1 MVRSPSAKPEGGK
14 EPQQGPVSGWALF
27 VVWFLLGLQSFG
39 GGGATLALLRRE
51 VIQRRGW
58 VSEAEFTQD
67 WALCQLAPGIN
78 LTALAILLGRRW
90 RGIGGSVL
98 CVLGLLLPS
107 VLATV
112 LLTASYAHV
121 REATTMQAMLRAIV
135 PASVGLGLLS
145 SVQMLR
151 SLLTD
156 SQREG
161 VGSVCFSIF
170 IVAGSAVAALKT
182 TLPVVLILLG
192 AGVLSALFQGVRRR

>member
-1 MVRSPSAKPEGGK
+1 VRSPSAKPERDK
-14 EPQQGPVSGWALF
+14 EPQQGPVSRWVLF
-27 VVWFLLGLQSFG
+27 TVWFLLGFQSFG
-39 GGGATLALLRRE
+39 GGGATLALIRRE

-78 LTALAILLGRRW
+78 LTALAIVLGRRW

-107 VLATV
+107 ALATV
-112 LLTASYAHV
+112 LLTASYAVV
-121 REATTMQAMLRAIV
+121 RDAATTQAMLRAIV

-151 SLLTD
+151 SLLTA
-156 SQREG
+156 SQKEG
-161 VGSVCFSIF
+161 LGSVCFSVF
-170 IVAGSAVAALKT
+170 IVAGSAAAALLTK
-182 TLPVVLILLG
+182 LPVVLIFLG